1 MNPFDILKNA
11 QNFKDQFNK
20 VQEDLKYLQATG
32 SAGGNIVKVTINGQ
46 FQVQRVELDPIA
58 VDPRDVP

>member
-20 VQEDLKYLQATG
+20 VQEDLKCLQATG
-32 SAGGNIVKVTINGQ
+32 CAGGNIVKVTINLLP
-46 FQVQRVELDPIA
+46 VNT
-58 VDPRDVP
+58 